1 MPALLPAPPPS
12 RPRLLAG
19 LDAALQT
26 AWLGPLLTVLVTF
39 GGSLL
44 TGLLVI
50 KAGFVIGIVLGALPA
65 VLIVV
70 GIVYA
75 VPISGLYAAVAV
87 SFFGPGLSRYV
98 PAPTGLMLDG
108 FLVLTLAVIAV
119 RWREGRYDADRLKN
133 VFVFMAV
140 AWLGLTGL
148 QIANPLSPGPV
159 AWFYAGRGTT
169 FYVIQTALVALL
181 LIQRQSQLQRLI
193 WIWLGL
199 SFVGTLWGAK
209 QLFLGLDAA
218 EQAWLSVPGNLS
230 THVLFGKLRVF
241 SFYSDAGQF
250 GAAQGC
256 VGIVGLILAVGPYP
270 LKRRLLYG
278 VLGLAGVYGLL
289 ISGTRGAMAV
299 PAAGALTYLVLSRN
313 IKMMVAGSLAIIAL
327 YSVLMFTSIGSGIY
341 AVQRFRAGLKEGGE
355 NNSLKVRHENQMRLK
370 GWLAGHPLGG
380 GVGSAGS
387 WGQRFAPGTFLAN
400 LALDSWYVRIMA
412 EYGVFGMRLYILGLL
427 IVLAVAARRMLA
439 VKDRALQH
447 TLLALLAGAC
457 GIAAASYGN
466 QVLGQMPTSPFIYV
480 SVAACYLAPYFDQEI
495 EDSAKG
501 DEAA

>member
-1 MPALLPAPPPS
+1 
-12 RPRLLAG
+12 
-19 LDAALQT
+19 
-26 AWLGPLLTVLVTF
+26 
-39 GGSLL
+39 
-44 TGLLVI
+44 
-50 KAGFVIGIVLGALPA
+50 
-65 VLIVV
+65 
-70 GIVYA
+70 
-75 VPISGLYAAVAV
+75 
-87 SFFGPGLSRYV
+87 
-98 PAPTGLMLDG
+98 
-108 FLVLTLAVIAV
+108 
-119 RWREGRYDADRLKN
+119 
-133 VFVFMAV
+133 
-140 AWLGLTGL
+140 
-148 QIANPLSPGPV
+148 
-159 AWFYAGRGTT
+159 
-169 FYVIQTALVALL
+169 
-181 LIQRQSQLQRLI
+181 
-193 WIWLGL
+193 
-199 SFVGTLWGAK
+199 
-209 QLFLGLDAA
+209 
-218 EQAWLSVPGNLS
+218 
-230 THVLFGKLRVF
+230 
-241 SFYSDAGQF
+241 
-250 GAAQGC
+250 
-256 VGIVGLILAVGPYP
+256 
-270 LKRRLLYG
+270 
-278 VLGLAGVYGLL
+278 VYGLL

-370 GWLAGHPLGG
+370 AWLAGHPLGG

-427 IVLAVAARRMLA
+427 IVLAGAARRMLA